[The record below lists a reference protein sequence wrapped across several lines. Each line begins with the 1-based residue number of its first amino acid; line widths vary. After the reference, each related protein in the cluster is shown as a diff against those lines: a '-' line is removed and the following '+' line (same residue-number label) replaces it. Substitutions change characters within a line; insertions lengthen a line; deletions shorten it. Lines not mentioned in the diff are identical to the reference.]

1 MQMWKIP
8 WVLAGALLL
17 LMSVGLAQETE
28 QPPRRISA
36 TAVVDTS
43 QGTRRMPVTFVA
55 YRFTP
60 LEQSRQLAGVLERGG
75 QQALVAALR
84 GRRDGEVQL
93 GAMTLPIAL
102 AVVEP
107 DDGSGF
113 RYLFLTP
120 RRIQVREEQFGS
132 DSLDYPFGVLELEI
146 DDMGHGEGELHVAA
160 RLEVDSEGH
169 ISFEDFDGMDGF
181 LEDIRVLSNHPLS
194 R

>member
-1 MQMWKIP
+1 MQRRLIAGM
-8 WVLAGALLL
+8 VVMASLAVTGTAWA
-17 LMSVGLAQETE
+17 SGEE
-28 QPPRRISA
+28 GPPRRISA

-55 YRFTP
+55 FRFTP
-60 LEQSRQLAGVLERGG
+60 LEQARQLAGVLERGG
-75 QQALVAALR
+75 QQALVATLR

-102 AVVEP
+102 VVVEP
-107 DDGSGF
+107 EGSGY

-160 RLEVDSEGH
+160 RLEVDSGGH
-169 ISFEDFDGMDGF
+169 VSFDDYDGMDGF
-181 LEDIRVLSNHPLS
+181 LEDIRVLSDRS
-194 R
+194 TSW